1 MKLPLNKKIY
11 NNKETTDYLN
21 SSFDDIIK
29 SKPKIN
35 TKHFFEAYKDLFY
48 NIPKEGN
55 KSHHALINQSQ
66 EYLDDYKDEF
76 ADQILQLNNT
86 IERLDTILVNKQ
98 AIIKAED
105 PFYPNNTLLKFEN
118 EANPLPVYIMQ
129 NAGKR
134 KITNGDTLQTI
145 KKALGH
151 SYDTPTDELCQKLD
165 LNALNN
171 IPNLLPDISSD
182 EDLNLFDFST
192 SIDNMSLLD
201 VIDHTTSLVTCIEG
215 KQDDLYDLYS
225 PINKPGWHIN
235 GMGWQEGQNRPRKDY
250 LEGEPNNGGCII
262 RMYGIG
268 LNDTGEIRQNTRRI
282 YPGETIKIWYRN
294 NPIING
300 QQVNNFN
307 KLHDV
312 KGFVK
317 EIRKTHST
325 RELSN
330 EEYSIDEF
338 GRIISNL
345 TPHSGH
351 YLNDING
358 EIRVQ
363 FYDIPKS
370 DDIYE

>member
-1 MKLPLNKKIY
+1 MKLPLNKTIY
-11 NNKETTDYLN
+11 NNKETIDLLN
-21 SSFDDIIK
+21 SSFSDIIK
-29 SKPKIN
+29 SKPRIS
-35 TKHFFEAYKDLFY
+35 TKQFFEAYKDLFY

-55 KSHHALINQSQ
+55 RSHHDLINQSQ
-66 EYLDDYKDEF
+66 DYLNDYKDEF
-76 ADQILQLNNT
+76 ADQILQLNDT
-86 IERLDTILVNKQ
+86 IERLDATLANKQ
-98 AIIKAED
+98 AVIKSED

-165 LNALNN
+165 LNTLNA
-171 IPNLLPDISSD
+171 IPSLLPDISSD

-192 SIDNMSLLD
+192 STDNMSLLD

-215 KQDDLYDLYS
+215 KQDDLFDLYK
-225 PINKPGWHIN
+225 PINSPGWQIN

-250 LEGEPNNGGCII
+250 LGENNSLGCRIEKYNI
-262 RMYGIG
+262 N
-268 LNDTGEIRQNTRRI
+268 LSNGEITSSSRRI

-294 NPIING
+294 NPVING
-300 QQVNNFN
+300 QQINNFN
-307 KLHDV
+307 KLHNV
-312 KGFVK
+312 TGFIK
-317 EIRKTHST
+317 EVRKTHST
-325 RELSN
+325 RELLS

-338 GRIISNL
+338 GRVISNL

-351 YLNDING
+351 YLSDING

-363 FYDIPKS
+363 FYDIPQK